1 LYLRLCDGFDWKRQ
15 IKRLNINILGSL
27 FKIKQKQKLDFNI
40 KSINIFPK
48 GIERD
53 LVWQYLINLLIVWS
67 IGLESKEEGSHDIF
81 SLVSILFWNPLES
94 NFLPLTVGRTGS
106 RGLIVFRLRSDHAF
120 SKLCAQTAPV
130 TRFCGFLVQLVLS
143 KKEKIRLT

>member
-27 FKIKQKQKLDFNI
+27 FI
-40 KSINIFPK
+40 
-48 GIERD
+48 
-53 LVWQYLINLLIVWS
+53 
-67 IGLESKEEGSHDIF
+67 
-81 SLVSILFWNPLES
+81 
-94 NFLPLTVGRTGS
+94 GRTGS